1 VLNALEGKAA
11 PPLAVTGW
19 LNVEK
24 NSKLEDFRGKVVL
37 IEFWGTWCGP
47 CIAQL
52 PEIQRLHDT
61 YTGRGLVVI
70 GVHSTRNSEK
80 AVDFAK
86 SNSLNWSIALDDDD
100 QSKTA
105 YGVQSWP
112 TCYLID
118 HRGVLRM
125 ADIFDGDREAAI
137 QALLSEKE

>member
-1 VLNALEGKAA
+1 LNALEGRAA
-11 PPLAVTGW
+11 PPLAVTSW
-19 LNVEK
+19 LNAPEG
-24 NSKLEDFRGKVVL
+24 STLEDFRGKVVL

-52 PEIQRLHDT
+52 PEIRRLHDS
-61 YTGRGLVVI
+61 YADRGLVVI
-70 GVHSTRNSEK
+70 GVHSTRSSEK
-80 AVDFAK
+80 AADFAK
-86 SNSLNWSIALDDDD
+86 SNNLNWSIALDDDD
-100 QSKTA
+100 QSETA

-118 HRGVLRM
+118 RRGILRM